1 MSIIAS
7 AARAEVKP
15 NGKAKKAEETPKKE
29 EKAAKE
35 AK

>member
-15 NGKAKKAEETPKKE
+15 NKAKKAEETPKKE